1 MNAEI
6 FAEWLRRQGH
16 HVFRTESSYW
26 YDAGPRVLQ
35 AFPYHW
41 LIQSSEEELRKL
53 FLHSNVIALR
63 YSTGIAASRGK
74 VSYHVVC
81 EDSKYN
87 LESLRRQTRQNVRRG
102 LGHSSI
108 ERIPISRLAAEGWR
122 LQQDTM
128 DRQGRAGSMSEA
140 EWRQLCSAADGLPG
154 VEAWGAVVEGE
165 LAASL
170 ITVRV
175 DDVCDVPYAQS
186 HRKFLSKYVNNAL
199 FFSVCREMLSR
210 PGLKSIFFNVQS
222 LDASESVDEF
232 KFRMNFTAKPVRQCV
247 AFHPVLRPFVNR
259 LSHKVVLKMLRR
271 YPTSYTLAKTEGML
285 RFHLQ
290 GKRCVHEQDWPE
302 CTVDRRNEL
311 LESSKFRGD
320 RSEVAK

>member
-16 HVFRTESSYW
+16 RVVHSASSYW
-26 YDAGPRVLQ
+26 YNAGPRVLQ

-41 LIQSSEEELRKL
+41 IIKPSEGEVNRLLLK
-53 FLHSNVIALR
+53 NNAIALR
-63 YSTGIAASRGK
+63 YSTNITAPKGK
-74 VSYHVVC
+74 ISYHTVC
-81 EDSKYN
+81 EDSGYN
-87 LESLRRQTRQNVRRG
+87 LASLRRQTRQNVRRG
-102 LGHSSI
+102 LGYGSI
-108 ERIPISRLAAEGWR
+108 EQIPMNRLAVEGWK

-140 EWRQLCSAADGLPG
+140 EWRRICIAAEGLPG
-154 VEAWGAVVEGE
+154 LEAWGAVVEGE

-170 ITVRV
+170 LTARV

-186 HRKFLSKYVNNAL
+186 HRRFLNKYVNNAL
-199 FFSVCREMLSR
+199 FFAVTREMLSR
-210 PGLKSIFFNVQS
+210 PGVKSIFFNVQS

-247 AFHPVLRPFVNR
+247 AFHPLLKPFANSF
-259 LSHKVVLKMLRR
+259 SHKGVLEMLRR
-271 YPTSYTLAKTEGML
+271 HPASYTLAKTEGML

-290 GKRCVHEQDWPE
+290 GKRRLNQQDWPE
-302 CTVDRRNEL
+302 CLADRKIEL
-311 LESSKFRGD
+311 LEPLNQV
-320 RSEVAK
+320 RS